1 MFWVKSFSMGF
12 GALGMNFSW
21 KNDVFV
27 SFLLF
32 LAFNFIIAVCH
43 RFIYIDVIF
52 NVLIQ
57 WMLTSISREMFFFI

>member
-32 LAFNFIIAVCH
+32 WHLILLLLFTIDLFIS
-43 RFIYIDVIF
+43 
-52 NVLIQ
+52 
-57 WMLTSISREMFFFI
+57 MLFLMC